1 MTLTLETARAI
12 VRRVLEEAASAGLK
26 PLSVVV
32 LDAGGYPVAFE
43 RSDGSS
49 PMRFAIAHGKA
60 HGAVMMGLGS
70 RALHGRAEAQPYFIQ
85 AMNALAGGA
94 LVPVPGG
101 VLIRREGAV
110 IGAVGVTGD
119 TSDNDE
125 RCAIAAITAAGFDAD
140 AGGATA

>member
-1 MTLTLETARAI
+1 MTLTLKIARDIIRSILA
-12 VRRVLEEAASAGLK
+12 EAAGAGLK

-32 LDAGGYPVAFE
+32 VDAGGFPIAFE

-60 HGAVMMGLGS
+60 HGAVMMGVGS
-70 RALHGRAEAQPYFIQ
+70 RALFERAEAQPYFIQ
-85 AMNALAGGA
+85 AMNTLAAGA

-101 VLIRREGAV
+101 VLIREDGTV

-125 RCAIAAITAAGFDAD
+125 RCAITAITAAGFEAD
-140 AGGATA
+140 GGSRT

>member
-1 MTLTLETARAI
+1 MMTLDIARKIIRGILDAG
-12 VRRVLEEAASAGLK
+12 ASKGLQ
-26 PLSVVV
+26 PLSVCII
-32 LDAGGYPVAFE
+32 DAGGHPVAFE
-43 RSDGSS
+43 RSDGAS

-70 RALHGRAEAQPYFIQ
+70 RALSQRADKQPQFIS

-101 VLIRREGAV
+101 VLIREGGEI

-119 TSDNDE
+119 SSDNDE
-125 RCAIAAITAAGFDAD
+125 ACAIAAIEAVGLTPDT
-140 AGGATA
+140 GG